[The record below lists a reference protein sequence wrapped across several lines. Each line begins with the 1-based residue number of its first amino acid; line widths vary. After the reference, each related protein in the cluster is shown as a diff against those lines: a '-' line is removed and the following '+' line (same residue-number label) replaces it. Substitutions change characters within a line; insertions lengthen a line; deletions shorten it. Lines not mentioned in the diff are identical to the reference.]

1 MIVGAGMKTQ
11 LVAIVATL
19 LLVGCGKTQQPSP
32 PETPPSETVAVA
44 LTSPPPPPAE
54 AAEPV
59 SETPAQQ
66 ASKLKSDEPATTTIR
81 PVEWKKATGGNWDM
95 ATRGNTEQIKQLLA
109 GGMDVDIPDKEGV
122 TALYRA
128 AHNDQKET
136 VTLLLG
142 KGVNVNDGSLGVALR
157 RGKHGLDYKKWVLEW
172 GYTPLDVTLNDD
184 VVNLLRKHGGKTAEE
199 LKAEGK

>member
-11 LVAIVATL
+11 LVAIVAIL

-44 LTSPPPPPAE
+44 LTPPPPPPAE

-142 KGVNVNDGSLGVALR
+142 KGANVNIRD
-157 RGKHGLDYKKWVLEW
+157 KW
-172 GYTPLDVTLNDD
+172 GNTPLDVTLNDD